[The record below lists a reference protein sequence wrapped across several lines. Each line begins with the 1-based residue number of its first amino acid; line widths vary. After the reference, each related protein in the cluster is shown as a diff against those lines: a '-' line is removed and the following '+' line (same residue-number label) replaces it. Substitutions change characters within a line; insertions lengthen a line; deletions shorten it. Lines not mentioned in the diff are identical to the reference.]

1 MHTPCD
7 LLARGAFLCTLPHLH
22 VTLTTST
29 TSRSWRLSSHN
40 SNLDFVTL
48 TPRQVVHVAAAVT
61 NAITAP
67 PLPCW
72 GVGEEFNSTHT
83 SGAPTYGDPTRLCCR
98 RTNIW
103 RRLHH
108 TPISRRAVLYGL
120 WLAGTK
126 WVGWGGG
133 VASWCVLFVD
143 VDHGEN
149 RRGAHTLPLMLP
161 DSHSRLAPP
170 PRTIRPAL
178 AFKAK

>member
-1 MHTPCD
+1 MAFIKSQFQLEFCYTYTPTGGSC
-7 LLARGAFLCTLPHLH
+7 G
-22 VTLTTST
+22 
-29 TSRSWRLSSHN
+29 SRRH
-40 SNLDFVTL
+40 
-48 TPRQVVHVAAAVT
+48 

-72 GVGEEFNSTHT
+72 GVGKEFNSTHT

-98 RTNIW
+98 RTNIR

-108 TPISRRAVLYGL
+108 TPICRRAVLCGL
-120 WLAGTK
+120 WLARTK
-126 WVGWGGG
+126 WVGWGGE

-149 RRGAHTLPLMLP
+149 RVRTRCRSCLEP

-170 PRTIRPAL
+170 PPASPSKRNDSRSEVGHL
-178 AFKAK
+178 GDQSIWVST

>member
-1 MHTPCD
+1 MD
-7 LLARGAFLCTLPHLH
+7 F
-22 VTLTTST
+22 VT
-29 TSRSWRLSSHN
+29 
-40 SNLDFVTL
+40 VTL

-120 WLAGTK
+120 RLAGTK
-126 WVGWGGG
+126 WVAWGGE

-149 RRGAHTLPLMLP
+149 RVRTRCRSCFLTRTL
-161 DSHSRLAPP
+161 DSHRLHPP
-170 PRTIRPAL
+170 FALHLPSKRNDPRSEVGHLGDGSGHLST
-178 AFKAK
+178 